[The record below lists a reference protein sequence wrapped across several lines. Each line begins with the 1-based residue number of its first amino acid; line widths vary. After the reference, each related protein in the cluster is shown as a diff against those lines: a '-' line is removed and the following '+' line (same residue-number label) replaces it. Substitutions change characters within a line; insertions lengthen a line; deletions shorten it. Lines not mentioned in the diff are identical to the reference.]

1 MSMSDHFQVFDLP
14 RRFEL
19 DPRLLEERYRA
30 LSRRWHPDRH
40 GGAGAAERVHILR
53 RATDLNDAY
62 RTLRNDA
69 SRAEYLLRLHG
80 VDVAAEGADRPA
92 VDPAFLM
99 EILELREALHEA
111 QAARDDEKVRALG
124 AQVRARMEADRAAI
138 AAAFRRLE
146 EGDQGQEMIKELSRL
161 LVAGRYY
168 RRFQDEIDAYEE
180 S

>member
-1 MSMSDHFQVFDLP
+1 MLMSDHFQIFDLP
-14 RRFEL
+14 RRYEL
-19 DPRLLEERYRA
+19 DPHLLEERYRA

-40 GGAGAAERVHILR
+40 GGATAAERVHVLR

-80 VDVAAEGADRPA
+80 VDVAAEGKDRPP
-92 VDPAFLM
+92 VDPAFLA

-111 QAARDDEKVRALG
+111 QEARDEEKVRALG
-124 AQVRARMEADRAAI
+124 AEVAGRMAADQAAI

-146 EGDQGQEMIKELSRL
+146 EGDQGMIQELSRL

-168 RRFQDEIDAYEE
+168 RRFQDEIDAYEGA
-180 S
+180 